1 MLLSIQPF
9 KLELKWH
16 PCYPSFS
23 PLIGHSFEKYSILT
37 SVKLP
42 SLPLYYTFAALH
54 FLICKILLLHGTM
67 TTPFPLPHPFLPLT
81 GFHHLHHV
89 HSFFGLLSTLLKSVF
104 LTFDQSAAPP
114 CAAVLSMIFRVPSIS
129 DCDCWQCVMIISR
142 GIHTLYFSSY
152 KNWYHYDFP
161 WKLKSI

>member
-54 FLICKILLLHGTM
+54 FLICKI
-67 TTPFPLPHPFLPLT
+67 PFVTWHNDHALPSPP
-81 GFHHLHHV
+81 
-89 HSFFGLLSTLLKSVF
+89 SLSTTHWVSSSSSCTFIFWFAFYFTKVCILNFWSVCCSTLRSCVVNDISSPKYLWLWLLTVCHDHFKGYTHSLF
-104 LTFDQSAAPP
+104 
-114 CAAVLSMIFRVPSIS
+114 
-129 DCDCWQCVMIISR
+129 
-142 GIHTLYFSSY
+142 
-152 KNWYHYDFP
+152 
-161 WKLKSI
+161 